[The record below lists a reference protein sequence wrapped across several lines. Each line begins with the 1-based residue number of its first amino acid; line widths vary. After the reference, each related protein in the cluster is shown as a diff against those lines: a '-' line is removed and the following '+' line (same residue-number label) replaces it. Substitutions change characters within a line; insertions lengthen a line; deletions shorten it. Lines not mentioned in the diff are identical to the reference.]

1 MSIATRLTST
11 IFSRVFRASKEEKR
25 DIAPQLNAAVR
36 SVSKFGVKRMKEFI
50 AAVPIFILFVL
61 ELLRQRD
68 QVESQ
73 KQLIIIGAA
82 AAFSTLGLV
91 LLGGLLSSLPVQV
104 LLLFTHPW
112 VGIPLLVSG
121 WSVIASIM
129 LVLVWLNI
137 YVLNLALKD
146 DPAYQ
151 RIRDQFL
158 PPSAQEI
165 LSELQVDIESGGT
178 NLDALRT
185 VVEEKLKVRGS
196 KADANKLEKELQ
208 RLEKR
213 FRSRAHAKLA
223 DAAEQLESLKIV
235 HKNVLPGS

>member
-11 IFSRVFRASKEEKR
+11 VFSRVFRASKDVTR
-25 DIAPQLNAAVR
+25 DLAPQLNAAVS
-36 SVSKFGVKRMKEFI
+36 SVSKIGVKRVKEFI
-50 AAVPIFILFVL
+50 VAVPIFILFIR

-82 AAFSTLGLV
+82 AALSALGLV
-91 LLGGLLSSLPVQV
+91 LLGGLLSSLPVQL

-112 VGIPLLVSG
+112 VGVPLLVSG
-121 WSVIASIM
+121 WLVIASIM
-129 LVLVWLNI
+129 LVIVWLII
-137 YVLNLALKD
+137 YVLNLVLKD

-151 RIRDQFL
+151 RICDQFL

-165 LSELQVDIESGGT
+165 LSELQVEIESGGA
-178 NLDALRT
+178 NLDALRA

-213 FRSRAHAKLA
+213 FRSTAHAKLA
-223 DAAEQLESLKIV
+223 DVAEQSESEKIV
-235 HKNVLPGS
+235 HKNA

>member
-11 IFSRVFRASKEEKR
+11 VFSRVFRASKDVTR
-25 DIAPQLNAAVR
+25 DLAPQLNAAVR
-36 SVSKFGVKRMKEFI
+36 SVSKIGLKRVKEFI
-50 AAVPIFILFVL
+50 AAVPIFILFVR
-61 ELLRQRD
+61 ELLRQCD

-82 AAFSTLGLV
+82 AALSTLGLA

-112 VGIPLLVSG
+112 VGVPLLVSG

-129 LVLVWLNI
+129 LVIVWLII
-137 YVLNLALKD
+137 YVLNLVLKD

-165 LSELQVDIESGGT
+165 LSELQVEIESGGA
-178 NLDALRT
+178 NLDALRA

-223 DAAEQLESLKIV
+223 DAAEQSEAERIV
-235 HKNVLPGS
+235 HKNA